1 MILLDDAQST
11 AASPTSRLYE
21 NALHYWRVLPSGDNA
36 LDLSATQNCLSE
48 ISESLA
54 RGKYVVAA
62 FAYELGRQIHKLP
75 QRSSLSTDP
84 PPIN

>member
-21 NALHYWRVLPSGDNA
+21 NALHYWHVLPSGNIDK
-36 LDLSATQNCLSE
+36 DLAAVETCFLE
-48 ISESLA
+48 ISSALT
-54 RGKYVVAA
+54 RGEFVVAA

-75 QRSSLSTDP
+75 
-84 PPIN
+84 